1 MGRYSPVTKE
11 NLYRETI
18 VKLLTEIRDSVRQGG
33 SVPGL
38 TAMIE
43 QCRGERGWFSL
54 PGLSK
59 SVREEEAVERLLE
72 MGYVDDR

>member
-1 MGRYSPVTKE
+1 MGRYSPETKE
-11 NLYRETI
+11 SLYRETI
-18 VKLLTEIRDSVRQGG
+18 VKLLTEIKDSLRQGG

-38 TAMIE
+38 SVMLE
-43 QCRGERGWFSL
+43 QCRGEKGWYSL